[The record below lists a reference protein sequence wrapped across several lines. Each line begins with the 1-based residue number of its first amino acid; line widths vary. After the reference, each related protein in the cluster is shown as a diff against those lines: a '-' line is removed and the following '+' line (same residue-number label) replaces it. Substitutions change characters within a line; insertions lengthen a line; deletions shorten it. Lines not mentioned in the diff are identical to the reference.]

1 MRCIMYRKGKCHSL
15 WRSFDTEED
24 SVMVTVVLISRDLAL
39 GLVAI
44 WPDQFGLEV
53 GGGTTLENF
62 T

>member
-1 MRCIMYRKGKCHSL
+1 
-15 WRSFDTEED
+15 
-24 SVMVTVVLISRDLAL
+24 MVTVVLISRDLAL

-53 GGGTTLENF
+53 AGGTALENF